1 MESNPSSSSVIKQ
14 YPYDEIN
21 QINQLQKQITQLE
34 LFLKT
39 KVNALEETAQHK
51 LNQSDEGSQASSS
64 MSKTEEENDETV
76 VYNTEGYYMHC
87 ILITTSSQSSSLRAW
102 MYSIGA
108 LLLTFLQ
115 TMLMLMIGSD
125 SITTLYDFED
135 TSKSTN
141 ISHELTEK
149 VCAKLDIRKM
159 TVFCAVALIFASQLV
174 GSIKAA
180 TIEEIVMRCAARQN
194 GTSNLARVKIVQLC
208 SRIRKYVFPWLV
220 NITTIYLV
228 YSDGTPSTNDIMLN
242 FLAIGFLVRVD
253 GCWGVLLCT
262 DASQKRADKAIEKIM
277 EKEVVRYSFVWVKI
291 LALLP
296 SLAVTIFSV
305 VVLYHG
311 RCLHFVNYY
320 IFFVVGTM
328 APSIVC
334 AFSGIVS
341 YLLDKKSK
349 TMIERYDHTL
359 NKVMIT
365 QNAISLNSLLFQYQ
379 IYETRRHPLIWTI
392 FGVHV
397 ANIVVLWWSTTY
409 RKRMN
414 YEALSLGNKIFIL
427 FCSLYVLSYVTLSI
441 FASYLLVTSIP
452 SATLHQ
458 LSGLW

>member
-51 LNQSDEGSQASSS
+51 LNQSDEGPQASSS

-208 SRIRKYVFPWLV
+208 SRIRKYVFPWQ
-220 NITTIYLV
+220 
-228 YSDGTPSTNDIMLN
+228 P
-242 FLAIGFLVRVD
+242 FL
-253 GCWGVLLCT
+253 
-262 DASQKRADKAIEKIM
+262 
-277 EKEVVRYSFVWVKI
+277 
-291 LALLP
+291 
-296 SLAVTIFSV
+296 
-305 VVLYHG
+305 
-311 RCLHFVNYY
+311 
-320 IFFVVGTM
+320 
-328 APSIVC
+328 IVQNC
-334 AFSGIVS
+334 
-341 YLLDKKSK
+341 K
-349 TMIERYDHTL
+349 T
-359 NKVMIT
+359 
-365 QNAISLNSLLFQYQ
+365 
-379 IYETRRHPLIWTI
+379 
-392 FGVHV
+392 
-397 ANIVVLWWSTTY
+397 
-409 RKRMN
+409 
-414 YEALSLGNKIFIL
+414 
-427 FCSLYVLSYVTLSI
+427 
-441 FASYLLVTSIP
+441 
-452 SATLHQ
+452 
-458 LSGLW
+458 